1 MKQGWII
8 GVIIFCCTQ
17 IIRAQ
22 EGISNSAVVPTP
34 RHIVSIGHSA
44 AHFTQLSYHV
54 DTQLDDRLMQVFKE
68 ELALLGPV
76 PFTKATSDKT
86 ANIQV
91 LLTDTL
97 AAEAYAIRIDTGIQ
111 VCVGSNQALA
121 YATTTLVQ
129 LVEAQQQG
137 VDWPRVWIKDEP
149 AYAYRGLMVDLGR
162 QWHDVNTL
170 KQVIK
175 LCRFYKIPYL
185 QLHLADDQLFTFQSN
200 KFKNLVKGTHYY
212 SKETLQQL
220 VDYADSRGVTLI
232 PELDLPG
239 HSTAMRQAMPA
250 LFGPASLH
258 VINIAQEATVQ
269 AAEAL
274 IAELA
279 DIFKSSP
286 YFHIGGDETN
296 LDALAALPETASVL
310 RQKGFDDVHDLFLDF
325 IVRMHR
331 QVTRT
336 GKKTLMWE
344 SFSGTGSQRVQIPKD
359 IRVIAWE
366 TLYQRPDS
374 LLRHGYSIINA
385 SWKPLYLTPRQRW
398 SARQLYE
405 NWNPYKWANW
415 WDKAPS
421 FSPIQLEP
429 NERVL
434 GAQFCSWELS
444 DYMEIPELCARLP
457 FFSQQLWCGNA
468 DVPYRALSGMVEQK
482 HNRLDRLLFPASLQ
496 VDGVEPS
503 VYKDLVH
510 TNHVFVDS
518 VVLMARPLRT
528 GDYLTYTTDGTVPQA
543 KDQPLPERLSI
554 QTDTDIKIALFDSNK
569 QWIGYYHNAFK
580 KVNCTFSI
588 TGPYR
593 LPDDT
598 NVQGDVFIQFQ
609 APLTVHIQAPED
621 REVVCRKMQEDK
633 QTDSLSSWK
642 PVRVVQVDKPGMI
655 EVKVAGDNEVYRLH
669 VLPEK

>member
-1 MKQGWII
+1 MKLGWIT
-8 GVIIFCCTQ
+8 GFAMLCCVQ
-17 IIRAQ
+17 SICAQ
-22 EGISNSAVVPTP
+22 NSIPNSSVVPTP
-34 RHIVSIGHSA
+34 KHMVAIGHSV
-44 AHFTQLSYHV
+44 AHFTQFTYHL
-54 DTQLDDRLMQVFKE
+54 DGQLDNRMVEVFKE
-68 ELALLGPV
+68 ELALLGSV
-76 PFTKATSDKT
+76 PFTKAAPEKK
-86 ANIQV
+86 ANIQFF
-91 LLTDTL
+91 LTDTL
-97 AAEAYAIRIDTGIQ
+97 TVEAYEIRIDSGIQ
-111 VCVGSNQALA
+111 VYVGSDQALA

-129 LVEAQQQG
+129 LVSAKRHG
-137 VDWPRVWIKDEP
+137 FDWPRVWIKDEP
-149 AYAYRGLMVDLGR
+149 AYAYRGLMIDLGR

-185 QLHLADDQLFTFQSN
+185 QLHLADDQLFTFQSET
-200 KFKNLVKGTHYY
+200 FKNLTKGTHYY

-220 VDYADSRGVTLI
+220 VDYADSQGVTLI

-239 HSTAMRQAMPA
+239 HSTAMRQAMPE
-250 LFGPASLH
+250 LFGPASLR
-258 VINIAQEATVQ
+258 VINIAQEATVR
-269 AAEAL
+269 AAESL

-296 LDALAALPETASVL
+296 LDALAALPEMASVL

-344 SFSGTGSQRVQIPKD
+344 SFAGTGSPRVQIPKD

-366 TLYQRPDS
+366 TLYQRPDA
-374 LLRHGYSIINA
+374 LLRHGYNIINA

-457 FFSQQLWCGNA
+457 FFSQQLWRGNA
-468 DVPYRALSGMVEQK
+468 DVPYHALSDMVEQK
-482 HNRLDRLLFPASLQ
+482 HDRISRLLFPASLQ

-503 VYKDLVH
+503 IYKDLVH
-510 TNHVFVDS
+510 TNHVFIDS
-518 VVLMARPLRT
+518 VILIARPLYT
-528 GDYLTYTTDGTVPQA
+528 SDYLTYTTDGTVPQA
-543 KDQPLPERLSI
+543 KSQLLPDRLSI
-554 QTDTDIKIALFDSNK
+554 QTDTDIKIALFDSNGK
-569 QWIGYYHNAFK
+569 WKGYYHNAFK
-580 KVNCTFSI
+580 KATCIFKI
-588 TGPYR
+588 DGPYG

-598 NVQGDVFIQFQ
+598 NVQGDVYIQFQ
-609 APLTVHIQAPED
+609 APLTVHIEAAKD
-621 REVVCRKMQEDK
+621 REVVCRKVQGDK
-633 QTDSLSSWK
+633 QADSLSSWE
-642 PVRVVQVDKPGMI
+642 PVRAVQVDEPGVV
-655 EVKVAGDNEVYRLH
+655 EVKVVGDKEVYSLH